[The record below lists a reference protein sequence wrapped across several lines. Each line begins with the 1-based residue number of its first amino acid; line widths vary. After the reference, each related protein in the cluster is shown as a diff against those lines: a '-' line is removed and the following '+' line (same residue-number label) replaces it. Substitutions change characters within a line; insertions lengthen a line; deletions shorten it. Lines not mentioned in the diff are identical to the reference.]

1 MKTLVAIERPSAQRA
16 DAPYT
21 IRLSHPNTEYEVA
34 HTSPNKHRAPT
45 AQEEVATM
53 SLTVGFGTSGSP
65 VRSTGPLSSIEIAL
79 DPPSPGFQK
88 IAKALA
94 LFVQSRLAERA
105 LSLAYPPR

>member
-1 MKTLVAIERPSAQRA
+1 
-16 DAPYT
+16 
-21 IRLSHPNTEYEVA
+21 
-34 HTSPNKHRAPT
+34 
-45 AQEEVATM
+45 M
-53 SLTVGFGTSGSP
+53 SLTVVFGTSGSP

-105 LSLAYPPR
+105 LSLAYPPRWSVALCLRRAAMRHRVSRLFRG